1 MVDNNCLN
9 MKYRKRR
16 LTMAEELTLEKF
28 EEAYN
33 IIKKVVLPIKA
44 GRERILQQPDRK

>member
-1 MVDNNCLN
+1 MVDDNCLN

-33 IIKKVVLPIKA
+33 IIKSCFTNKA